1 MTDQFLEYAR
11 VHLISLEQDLAN
23 LQVEM
28 SQWDEDSGEFMDLDL
43 EYNHVAGMILATQHL
58 LTVYADILYNEKKE
72 GN

>member
-43 EYNHVAGMILATQHL
+43 EYNHVSGMILATQHL
-58 LTVYADILYNEKKE
+58 LTVYADILYNGKKE
-72 GN
+72 GI